1 LLYVARVV
9 RGGEMAPMERKA
21 SETVLVVDDEE
32 DILLLCRVNLEF
44 EGYDVVTA
52 SSGAAGLERAREV
65 HPDLVLLDVMMPTM
79 DGWHVLE
86 ALKADPATANTP
98 VVMLTARVQGEDQM
112 RGWSGGA
119 SDYIMK
125 PFSPVALLETI
136 RSVLHPSDPD
146 ENDRRRAR
154 SMEKLRLLGSQF

>member
-1 LLYVARVV
+1 
-9 RGGEMAPMERKA
+9 MEKTGP
-21 SETVLVVDDEE
+21 ETILVVDDEE

-44 EGYDVVTA
+44 EGYNVITA
-52 SSGAAGLERAREV
+52 SSGAEGLELARSSR
-65 HPDLVLLDVMMPTM
+65 PSLVLLDVMMPTM

-86 ALKADPATANTP
+86 ALKDSPGTADTP

-119 SDYIMK
+119 ADYIMK

-136 RSVLHPSDPD
+136 RSVLHPTDPD
-146 ENDRRRAR
+146 EGERRRER
-154 SMEKLRLLGSQF
+154 SIEKLRLLNSQF

>member
-1 LLYVARVV
+1 MDANPR
-9 RGGEMAPMERKA
+9 
-21 SETVLVVDDEE
+21 ETILVVDDEE

-44 EGYDVVTA
+44 EGYQVVTA
-52 SSGAAGLERAREV
+52 SSGVDGLEQARAV
-65 HPDLVLLDVMMPTM
+65 HPSLVLLDVMMPTM

-86 ALKADPATANTP
+86 ALKSDPGMMDVP

-119 SDYIMK
+119 ADYIMK

-136 RSVLHPSDPD
+136 RSVLHPADP
-146 ENDRRRAR
+146 EEAERRRTR
-154 SMEKLRLLGSQF
+154 SIEKLRLLNSQF

>member
-1 LLYVARVV
+1 
-9 RGGEMAPMERKA
+9 MENKPR
-21 SETVLVVDDEE
+21 ETVLVVDDEE

-44 EGYDVVTA
+44 EGYDVITA
-52 SSGAAGLERAREV
+52 SSGSEGLALARRR
-65 HPDLVLLDVMMPTM
+65 HPSLVLLDVMMPTM

-86 ALKADPATANTP
+86 ALKAAADTAPTP

-119 SDYIMK
+119 ADYIMK

-136 RSVLHPSDPD
+136 RGVLHPADPD
-146 ENDRRRAR
+146 EGERRRER
-154 SMEKLRLLGSQF
+154 SIEKLRLLNSQF

>member
-1 LLYVARVV
+1 MDISRQQ
-9 RGGEMAPMERKA
+9 
-21 SETVLVVDDEE
+21 TVLVVDDEE

-44 EGYDVVTA
+44 EGYRVVTA
-52 SSGAAGLERAREV
+52 SSGVDGLQLAREI
-65 HPDLVLLDVMMPTM
+65 HPSLVLLDVMMPSM

-86 ALKADPATANTP
+86 ALKGDADTAEIP

-119 SDYIMK
+119 ADYIMK

-136 RSVLHPSDPD
+136 RNVLHPADP
-146 ENDRRRAR
+146 EEAQRRRER
-154 SMEKLRLLGSQF
+154 SLEKLRLLNSQF

>member
-1 LLYVARVV
+1 MDAKQR
-9 RGGEMAPMERKA
+9 
-21 SETVLVVDDEE
+21 ETILVVDDEE

-44 EGYDVVTA
+44 EGYHVVTA
-52 SSGAAGLERAREV
+52 SSGVEGLEQARAI
-65 HPDLVLLDVMMPTM
+65 HPSLVLLDVMMPTM

-86 ALKADPATANTP
+86 ALKADRETMDVP

-119 SDYIMK
+119 ADYIMK

-136 RSVLHPSDPD
+136 RSVLHPADP
-146 ENDRRRAR
+146 EEAERRRTR
-154 SMEKLRLLGSQF
+154 SMEKLRLLNSQF

>member
-1 LLYVARVV
+1 MEEAR
-9 RGGEMAPMERKA
+9 R
-21 SETVLVVDDEE
+21 ETILVVDDEE

-44 EGYDVVTA
+44 EGYKVASA
-52 SSGAAGLERAREV
+52 SSGVEGLARIRDT

-86 ALKADPATANTP
+86 ALTSDPTTADIP

-119 SDYIMK
+119 ADYIMK

-136 RSVLHPSDPD
+136 RSVLHPADPG
-146 ENDRRRAR
+146 EAARRRQR

>member
-1 LLYVARVV
+1 
-9 RGGEMAPMERKA
+9 METKRA
-21 SETVLVVDDEE
+21 ETILVVDDEE

-44 EGYDVVTA
+44 EGYRVITA
-52 SSGAAGLERAREV
+52 SSGVEALTRARDAR
-65 HPDLVLLDVMMPTM
+65 PDLVLLDVMMPTM

-86 ALKADPATANTP
+86 ALKSDPRTEDRP

-119 SDYIMK
+119 ADYIMK

-146 ENDRRRAR
+146 EADRRRER

>member
-1 LLYVARVV
+1 MDTNPR
-9 RGGEMAPMERKA
+9 
-21 SETVLVVDDEE
+21 ETILVVDDEE

-44 EGYDVVTA
+44 EGYHVVTA
-52 SSGAAGLERAREV
+52 SSGVEGLEQARAV
-65 HPDLVLLDVMMPTM
+65 HPSLVLLDVMMPTM

-86 ALKADPATANTP
+86 AMKSDPETMDVP

-119 SDYIMK
+119 ADYIMK

-136 RSVLHPSDPD
+136 RSVLHPADP
-146 ENDRRRAR
+146 EEAERRRTR
-154 SMEKLRLLGSQF
+154 SIEKLRLLNSQF

>member
-1 LLYVARVV
+1 
-9 RGGEMAPMERKA
+9 METNPR
-21 SETVLVVDDEE
+21 ETILVVDDEE

-44 EGYDVVTA
+44 EGYHVVTA
-52 SSGAAGLERAREV
+52 SSGVEGLEQARDV
-65 HPDLVLLDVMMPTM
+65 HPSLVLLDVMMPTM

-86 ALKADPATANTP
+86 ALKADHTTADVP

-119 SDYIMK
+119 ADYIMK

-136 RSVLHPSDPD
+136 RSVLHPADP
-146 ENDRRRAR
+146 EEAERRRTR
-154 SMEKLRLLGSQF
+154 SIEKLRLLNSQF

>member
-1 LLYVARVV
+1 MDANPR
-9 RGGEMAPMERKA
+9 
-21 SETVLVVDDEE
+21 ETILVVDDEE

-44 EGYDVVTA
+44 EGYRVATA
-52 SSGAAGLERAREV
+52 SSGVEGLELARELR
-65 HPDLVLLDVMMPTM
+65 PSMILLDVMMPSM

-86 ALKADPATANTP
+86 ALKADSETSSIP

-119 SDYIMK
+119 ADYIMK

-136 RSVLHPSDPD
+136 RSVLHPADP
-146 ENDRRRAR
+146 EEAERRRTR
-154 SMEKLRLLGSQF
+154 SIEKLRLLNSQF

>member
-1 LLYVARVV
+1 
-9 RGGEMAPMERKA
+9 METDQR
-21 SETVLVVDDEE
+21 ETVLVVDDEE

-44 EGYDVVTA
+44 EDYRVVTA
-52 SSGAAGLERAREV
+52 SSGVEGLALARQV
-65 HPDLVLLDVMMPTM
+65 RPSLVLLDVMMPTM

-86 ALKADPATANTP
+86 ALKADLAMADVP

-119 SDYIMK
+119 ADYIMK

-136 RSVLHPSDPD
+136 RNVLHPADPQ
-146 ENDRRRAR
+146 EAERRRAR

>member
-1 LLYVARVV
+1 MDANPR
-9 RGGEMAPMERKA
+9 
-21 SETVLVVDDEE
+21 ETILVVDDEE

-44 EGYDVVTA
+44 EGYHVVTA
-52 SSGAAGLERAREV
+52 SSGVEGLEQARAV
-65 HPDLVLLDVMMPTM
+65 HPSLVLLDVMMPTM

-86 ALKADPATANTP
+86 ALKSDPETMDVP

-119 SDYIMK
+119 ADYIMK

-136 RSVLHPSDPD
+136 RSVLHPADPD
-146 ENDRRRAR
+146 EAERRRTR
-154 SMEKLRLLGSQF
+154 SIEKLRLLNSQF

>member
-1 LLYVARVV
+1 
-9 RGGEMAPMERKA
+9 MEKDLK
-21 SETVLVVDDEE
+21 ETILVVDDEE

-44 EGYDVVTA
+44 EGYNVITA
-52 SSGAAGLERAREV
+52 SSGAEGLARAREK
-65 HPDLVLLDVMMPTM
+65 HPQLVLLDVMMPTM

-86 ALKADPATANTP
+86 ALKATPDTEDTP

-119 SDYIMK
+119 ADYIMK

-136 RSVLHPSDPD
+136 RSVLHPTDPG
-146 ENDRRRAR
+146 EGERRRER
-154 SMEKLRLLGSQF
+154 SIEKLRLLNSQF

>member
-1 LLYVARVV
+1 MKNKLI
-9 RGGEMAPMERKA
+9 
-21 SETVLVVDDEE
+21 ETILVVDDEE

-44 EGYDVVTA
+44 EGYRVITA
-52 SSGAAGLERAREV
+52 SSGVEALARAKEAR
-65 HPDLVLLDVMMPTM
+65 PGLVLLDVMMPTM

-86 ALKADPATANTP
+86 SLKADSATANTP

-119 SDYIMK
+119 ADYIMK
-125 PFSPVALLETI
+125 PFSPMALLETI
-136 RSVLHPSDPD
+136 RSVLHPADP
-146 ENDRRRAR
+146 EEADRRRAR